1 MKRMIIEFLI
11 GLPIVVL
18 GYILLDFLYETFIV
32 HNTFAVDPKGISI
45 SVIVWLAVVL
55 VSYFIRRKKDN

>member
-45 SVIVWLAVVL
+45 IVIVWLAVVL